1 MNILLIGSG
10 GREHAIAKKLYES
23 PDTKKIFCT
32 PGNPGTEK
40 YAVSVVLNTSN
51 HNEILSYCKN
61 NEINLVVIGPEIPLV
76 EGLVDFLNKY
86 NILVFGPKK
95 LAAKLEGSKKFT
107 KEICEKYNIPTAKYK
122 SFNEENLAIDY
133 LKTQNFPIVIKADG
147 LAAGKGVIIAENLN
161 EGIDAIK
168 KIFSG
173 IFDKAGNKIIIEEF
187 LIGEEVSFFIL
198 ADENNFIELTSAQD
212 HKRIG
217 LNDTGPNTGGMGAYS
232 PAPIMT
238 DELKKKTIERI
249 IKPTL
254 EAMKKLGCPFTGI
267 LYAGLMITNEGPK
280 LIEYNVRFG
289 DPECQVILPRLKTD
303 LLSLIVNCCRN
314 KLSESIVEW
323 NKNYALTIVM
333 ASEGYPG
340 SYKKDQLITGID
352 SAEKNPNTT
361 IFYAGTKKSG
371 NSIMT
376 NGGRVLSV
384 TCFGKTVKEANL
396 NAINAIK
403 LIKWDNSYYRSDIGW
418 KAIERENNERY

>member
-95 LAAKLEGSKKFT
+95 FAAKLEGSKKFT

-173 IFDKAGNKIIIEEF
+173 IFDEAGNKIIIEEF

-238 DELKKKTIERI
+238 EELKKKTIERI

-361 IFYAGTKKSG
+361 IFHAGTKKSG

-396 NAINAIK
+396 SAINAIK

-418 KAIERENNERY
+418 KAIERENNE

>member
-173 IFDKAGNKIIIEEF
+173 IFDEAGNKIIIEEF

-238 DELKKKTIERI
+238 EELKKKTIERI

-352 SAEKNPNTT
+352 SAEKNSNTT
-361 IFYAGTKKSG
+361 IFHAGTKKSG

-396 NAINAIK
+396 SAINAIK

-418 KAIERENNERY
+418 KAIERENNE

>member
-51 HNEILSYCKN
+51 HNEILGYCKN

-168 KIFSG
+168 KNFSG
-173 IFDKAGNKIIIEEF
+173 IFDEAGNKIIIEEF

-238 DELKKKTIERI
+238 EELKKKTIERI

-361 IFYAGTKKSG
+361 IFHAGTKKSG

-418 KAIERENNERY
+418 RAIERENNE

>member
-147 LAAGKGVIIAENLN
+147 LASGKGVIIAENLN

-173 IFDKAGNKIIIEEF
+173 IFDEAGNKIIIEEF

-340 SYKKDQLITGID
+340 SYKKDHLITGID

-361 IFYAGTKKSG
+361 IFHAGTKKSG

-418 KAIERENNERY
+418 KAIERENNE

>member
-32 PGNPGTEK
+32 PGNPGTEN

-238 DELKKKTIERI
+238 EELKKKTTERI

-361 IFYAGTKKSG
+361 IFHAGTKKSG

-418 KAIERENNERY
+418 KAIERENNE

>member
-40 YAVSVVLNTSN
+40 YAVSVALNTSN

-173 IFDKAGNKIIIEEF
+173 IFDEAGNKIIIEEF

-361 IFYAGTKKSG
+361 IFHAGTKKSG

-418 KAIERENNERY
+418 KAIERENNE

>member
-95 LAAKLEGSKKFT
+95 FAAKLEGSKKFT

-303 LLSLIVNCCRN
+303 LLSLIINCCRN
-314 KLSESIVEW
+314 KLSESIIEW

-352 SAEKNPNTT
+352 SAEKNSNTT
-361 IFYAGTKKSG
+361 IFHAGTKKSG

-418 KAIERENNERY
+418 RAIERENNE

>member
-32 PGNPGTEK
+32 PGNPGTEN

-238 DELKKKTIERI
+238 EELKKKTTERI

-314 KLSESIVEW
+314 KLSESIIEW

-361 IFYAGTKKSG
+361 IFHAGTKKSG

-418 KAIERENNERY
+418 RAIERENNE

>member
-238 DELKKKTIERI
+238 EELKKKTIERI

-352 SAEKNPNTT
+352 SAEKNSNTT
-361 IFYAGTKKSG
+361 IFHAGTKKSG

-418 KAIERENNERY
+418 KAIERENNE

>member
-86 NILVFGPKK
+86 DILVFGPKK

-173 IFDKAGNKIIIEEF
+173 IFDEAGNKIIIEEF

-238 DELKKKTIERI
+238 EELKKKTTERI

-352 SAEKNPNTT
+352 SAEKNSNTT
-361 IFYAGTKKSG
+361 IFHAGTKKSG

-418 KAIERENNERY
+418 KAIERENNE

>member
-32 PGNPGTEK
+32 PGNPGIEN

-173 IFDKAGNKIIIEEF
+173 IFDEAGNKIIIEEF

-238 DELKKKTIERI
+238 EELKKKTTERI

-361 IFYAGTKKSG
+361 IFHAGTKKSG

-418 KAIERENNERY
+418 KAIERENNE